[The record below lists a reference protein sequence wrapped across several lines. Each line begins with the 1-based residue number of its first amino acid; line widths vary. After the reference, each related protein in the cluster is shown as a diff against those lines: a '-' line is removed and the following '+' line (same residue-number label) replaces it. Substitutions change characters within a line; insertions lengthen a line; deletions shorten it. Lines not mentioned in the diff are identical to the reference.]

1 MAEPA
6 AAKNQ
11 LGIPPFWQK
20 ASAQSPTEW
29 EIRNQQFFLRI
40 IAKDGIKSQ
49 NLLGPQPQFRKPQEA
64 GYELPITG
72 ETNVQGRDRELR
84 NQEER
89 LQCENQCQLLDNLGP
104 TADGVPWEEAVSKLY
119 LSVPGDGRPKMS
131 KSILP

>member
-20 ASAQSPTEW
+20 ASAQPPTEW

-89 LQCENQCQLLDNLGP
+89 LQWENQCQLLDNLGP

-119 LSVPGDGRPKMS
+119 LSVPGDGRPKTS